1 MVTGGVTLRGTL
13 DLGLLTCIVVSITTE
28 RNHAQKKTGRLRDAL
43 LSQQS
48 RNQGSSNY
56 SRITPAAAVEA
67 AAVFVAAA
75 FGAVDLVA
83 DSGGSDPPASGW
95 KPES

>member
-1 MVTGGVTLRGTL
+1 VVTGGVTLRGTL

-67 AAVFVAAA
+67 AAA